1 MKKAFVE
8 LCNNVS
14 MTVLLGL
21 GFISQA
27 ANFVRGVTTGETS
40 VTVVTPK
47 FPDIFNPITIQ
58 GEVTY
63 TYSMICLVSG
73 HTFKKSHGYA
83 PVCCPVS
90 SNNGYDRPQKS
101 TRCLTKL
108 F

>member
-27 ANFVRGVTTGETS
+27 ANFVRGVTTGETG
-40 VTVVTPK
+40 VTVVAPE
-47 FPDIFNPITIQ
+47 FPDIFNPIR

-63 TYSMICLVSG
+63 THSKR
-73 HTFKKSHGYA
+73 KKSKRFFITLHKESGMFW
-83 PVCCPVS
+83 
-90 SNNGYDRPQKS
+90 R
-101 TRCLTKL
+101 
-108 F
+108 

>member
-27 ANFVRGVTTGETS
+27 ANFVRGVTKGETS
-40 VTVVTPK
+40 VTMVTPK
-47 FPDIFNPITIQ
+47 FPDIFNPIQ

-63 TYSMICLVSG
+63 THSKR
-73 HTFKKSHGYA
+73 KK
-83 PVCCPVS
+83 
-90 SNNGYDRPQKS
+90 
-101 TRCLTKL
+101 TKIP
-108 F
+108 

>member
-27 ANFVRGVTTGETS
+27 ANFVRGVTTGETG

-58 GEVTY
+58 GEVPY
-63 TYSMICLVSG
+63 TYFIICLVSA
-73 HTFKKSHGYA
+73 H
-83 PVCCPVS
+83 C
-90 SNNGYDRPQKS
+90 
-101 TRCLTKL
+101 
-108 F
+108 

>member
-27 ANFVRGVTTGETS
+27 ANFVRGVTTDKTG

-47 FPDIFNPITIQ
+47 FPDIFNPIAVQ
-58 GEVTY
+58 GDT
-63 TYSMICLVSG
+63 L
-73 HTFKKSHGYA
+73 F
-83 PVCCPVS
+83 
-90 SNNGYDRPQKS
+90 S
-101 TRCLTKL
+101 TRLNLKKMGPLQFCLPVFQGIHRNPK
-108 F
+108 